1 MTPRIQPWFDVVFK
15 WFYVQTLKC
24 LNRYLSGTTK
34 SYWSEVLYNR
44 TNYYGPDGKNKM
56 AKGMIIQTPELLK
69 ETFLLTYAD
78 SGGE

>member
-1 MTPRIQPWFDVVFK
+1 MTAIIKAWFDVAFK
-15 WFYVQTLKC
+15 CVNVQTLKC

-34 SYWSEVLYNR
+34 SYWSEVLYDR
-44 TNYYGPDGKNKM
+44 TTSYGHDGTNKM
-56 AKGMIIQTPELLK
+56 AKEMIIQTPELLK